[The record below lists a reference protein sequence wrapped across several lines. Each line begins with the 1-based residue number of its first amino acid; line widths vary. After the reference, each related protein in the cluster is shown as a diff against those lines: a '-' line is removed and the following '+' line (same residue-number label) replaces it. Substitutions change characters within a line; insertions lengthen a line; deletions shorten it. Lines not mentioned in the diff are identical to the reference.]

1 MSMVRAPRG
10 KLYAVPRREVNMA
23 GFDDLG
29 DGVRK
34 LFLVGVGAVATGAEK
49 STEIVNKLVEK
60 GELTVAQGKA
70 VNEELKHTIKNA
82 AGDTFEAVLRAKLK
96 TMTPEERAAW
106 VKSAQKIADD
116 LDAEPVEVEVEDA
129 DDAEKDKP
137 AE

>member
-1 MSMVRAPRG
+1 
-10 KLYAVPRREVNMA
+10 MA
-23 GFDDLG
+23 DLNLT
-29 DGVRK
+29 DGLK
-34 LFLVGVGAVATGAEK
+34 TIFLAGIGAVATGAEK
-49 STEIVNKLVEK
+49 GQEVVDKLVEK

-82 AGDTFEAVLRAKLK
+82 AGDTSEAVLRAKLK
-96 TMTPEERAAW
+96 AMTPEERAAW

>member
-1 MSMVRAPRG
+1 MS
-10 KLYAVPRREVNMA
+10 

-29 DGVRK
+29 EGVRK
-34 LFLVGVGAVATGAEK
+34 LFLIGVGAAATTAEK
-49 STEIVNKLVEK
+49 SQEVVDNLVKK

-82 AGDTFEAVLRAKLK
+82 AGDTSEAVLRAKLK
-96 TMTPEERAAW
+96 AMTPEERAAW

-116 LDAEPVEVEVEDA
+116 LDAEPAEVEVEDA